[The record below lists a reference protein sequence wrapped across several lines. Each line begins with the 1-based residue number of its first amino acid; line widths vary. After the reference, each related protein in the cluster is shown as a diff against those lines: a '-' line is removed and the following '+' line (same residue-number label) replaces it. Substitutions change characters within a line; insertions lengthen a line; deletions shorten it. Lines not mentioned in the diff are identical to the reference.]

1 MQSEGIQ
8 MELKVLHDHGWSIS
22 RLAREYGLSWN
33 TVKREIASPTPRRYP
48 QRVKPTMLTEAQLA
62 HVERRLAMCP
72 TIRGTILHHELR
84 RDYGYTG
91 SYPAFVRHLRLLR
104 PAAVAEPLVRF
115 ETDPGHQLQTDWAQ
129 LGIWPLE
136 DGEAALFGLVSILGY
151 SRVPALRLATDHT
164 RQTTLAH
171 LVSCLDDLGGI
182 PREIL
187 TDRDS
192 VFCIGQTSDGRAI
205 FAPEWI
211 DLCAVLGTIPRACRP
226 YRAQTKGKVERLVRE
241 VKESF
246 LAWLTGQIL
255 PPTPT
260 IGDYDRLARQWRQE
274 IVLPR
279 RHRTTGRII
288 GEAWTEERA
297 VLRPVPARLLHTPTD
312 PALPPSVIDLTA
324 HRLGEHVQVRDLA
337 EYEVATAGGGYATGT
352 R

>member
-1 MQSEGIQ
+1 
-8 MELKVLHDHGWSIS
+8 
-22 RLAREYGLSWN
+22 
-33 TVKREIASPTPRRYP
+33 
-48 QRVKPTMLTEAQLA
+48 
-62 HVERRLAMCP
+62 
-72 TIRGTILHHELR
+72 
-84 RDYGYTG
+84 
-91 SYPAFVRHLRLLR
+91 
-104 PAAVAEPLVRF
+104 
-115 ETDPGHQLQTDWAQ
+115 
-129 LGIWPLE
+129 
-136 DGEAALFGLVSILGY
+136 VSILGY
-151 SRVPALRLATDHT
+151 SRAPALRLATDHT

-255 PPTPT
+255 PTAPTL
-260 IGDYDRLARQWRQE
+260 GDYDRLARQWRQE
-274 IVLPR
+274 IILPR
-279 RHRTTGRII
+279 RHRTTRRII

-297 VLRPVPARLLHTPTD
+297 LLCPVPARLLHAPTP
-312 PALPPSVIDLTA
+312 PALPSSVIDLTA

-337 EYEVATAGGGYATGT
+337 EYEVAL
-352 R
+352 